1 VTGGGEDDKDGL
13 KPVPCSECGK
23 SIQGVG
29 RHENHVLQYG
39 IIVCQECSENRKW
52 VEVGGED
59 DDSVFE
65 HVLTMDERGCRH
77 STCAAPVKHVF
88 YTSKT
93 GYVGVCRF
101 HEDVYEEDIPSDD
114 DRGVRGRQEIQEKYE
129 ELKENYSGHI
139 GDSYKGKTLRWVL
152 GEVDDL

>member
-1 VTGGGEDDKDGL
+1 MTG
-13 KPVPCSECGK
+13 
-23 SIQGVG
+23 
-29 RHENHVLQYG
+29 
-39 IIVCQECSENRKW
+39 
-52 VEVGGED
+52 GGED

-77 STCAAPVKHVF
+77 TVCSAPVKHVF

-101 HEDVYEEDIPSDD
+101 HEDVYEEDIRQDVG
-114 DRGVRGRQEIQEKYE
+114 GVRGREEIREKRE
-129 ELKENYSGHI
+129 ELEERNGSVVYEGSMGSIPARCTGEIRALK
-139 GDSYKGKTLRWVL
+139 WVL

>member
-1 VTGGGEDDKDGL
+1 MTA
-13 KPVPCSECGK
+13 
-23 SIQGVG
+23 
-29 RHENHVLQYG
+29 
-39 IIVCQECSENRKW
+39 
-52 VEVGGED
+52 GGED

-77 STCAAPVKHVF
+77 TVCSAPVKHVF

-101 HEDVYEEDIPSDD
+101 HEDVYEEDIPSKDD
-114 DRGVRGRQEIQEKYE
+114 EGVRGRQEIKRRREKANIRINNLYKTDAKIEREDIIE
-129 ELKENYSGHI
+129 E
-139 GDSYKGKTLRWVL
+139 TLDWVL

>member
-1 VTGGGEDDKDGL
+1 MTDGGGE
-13 KPVPCSECGK
+13 
-23 SIQGVG
+23 
-29 RHENHVLQYG
+29 
-39 IIVCQECSENRKW
+39 
-52 VEVGGED
+52 

-77 STCAAPVKHVF
+77 TVCSAPVKHVF

-101 HEDVYEEDIPSDD
+101 HEDVYEEDIREDG
-114 DRGVRGRQEIQEKYE
+114 GVRGRQEIQEKKEEISKIVSEYE
-129 ELKENYSGHI
+129 DEDLENNPLNQALHQQGI
-139 GDSYKGKTLRWVL
+139 SYLEALEWVL

>member
-1 VTGGGEDDKDGL
+1 MT
-13 KPVPCSECGK
+13 
-23 SIQGVG
+23 
-29 RHENHVLQYG
+29 R
-39 IIVCQECSENRKW
+39 
-52 VEVGGED
+52 GGED

-77 STCAAPVKHVF
+77 TVCSAPVKHVF

-101 HEDVYEEDIPSDD
+101 HEDVYEEDITSEDD
-114 DRGVRGRQEIQEKYE
+114 EGVRGRQAIQEKVE
-129 ELKENYSGHI
+129 EIEARIKNEKKNLERRGLSRSIH
-139 GDSYKGKTLRWVL
+139 LRGLERDKKRLQWVL